1 MKKLFIFLT
10 VIIGLFVALIVALP
24 FILPMNMI
32 HEKVIALVHEETNG
46 TLEINGQTSFSI
58 FPTPSVNLNKISF
71 KTSPD
76 APTATHIKANS
87 IKVKVNLLPLL
98 SKKVEVSEF
107 VIYQPEIDITL
118 LKNKPSALKNAKKA
132 TQKAKTETAVDNTQF
147 KGSIEDAPKQALPL
161 SDISLSN
168 VRIVDGIVRYKDEKT
183 GMVQNAKKINASVQL
198 KDLNNPLSIQSKMV
212 WHDKTIS
219 VNADLAWPKVMF
231 EPTNSPV
238 KITMTAPDVS
248 FNFDGK
254 IDRVE
259 GFLYLLIMVGY
270 LVFLKNN
277 AMDKIEA
284 EAGSEDN
291 KDSEDF
297 NYLKTTL
304 LLLLGLTF
312 VVIGANY
319 TIESASNIA
328 RIFGISEWIIGLLLV
343 AFGTSLPELVVSIKA
358 AKKGDADMAIGNVIG
373 SNIANFTV
381 VLGGSAMINPLIVN
395 LHKSMFDILATLV
408 LTVMLVFVA
417 VDKLY
422 NRSTGIVFFIIF
434 LIVVK
439 NSIHSMG

>member
-1 MKKLFIFLT
+1 MIYDILIFIVSMAILVKGADF
-10 VIIGLFVALIVALP
+10 VIDEGQVIAKHFGIPTFVIGATIVALGTSFP
-24 FILPMNMI
+24 EMVASMIASYKHHSDLAVSNVLGSNIINISLVLGIAFILAKKMTPKRDI
-32 HEKVIALVHEETNG
+32 FKEDSAWAL
-46 TLEINGQTSFSI
+46 F
-58 FPTPSVNLNKISF
+58 
-71 KTSPD
+71 
-76 APTATHIKANS
+76 
-87 IKVKVNLLPLL
+87 PLL
-98 SKKVEVSEF
+98 TF
-107 VIYQPEIDITL
+107 FL
-118 LKNKPSALKNAKKA
+118 FA
-132 TQKAKTETAVDNTQF
+132 
-147 KGSIEDAPKQALPL
+147 
-161 SDISLSN
+161 
-168 VRIVDGIVRYKDEKT
+168 
-183 GMVQNAKKINASVQL
+183 
-198 KDLNNPLSIQSKMV
+198 
-212 WHDKTIS
+212 
-219 VNADLAWPKVMF
+219 
-231 EPTNSPV
+231 
-238 KITMTAPDVS
+238 
-248 FNFDGK
+248 FDGK

-439 NSIHSMG
+439 NSIHSLG